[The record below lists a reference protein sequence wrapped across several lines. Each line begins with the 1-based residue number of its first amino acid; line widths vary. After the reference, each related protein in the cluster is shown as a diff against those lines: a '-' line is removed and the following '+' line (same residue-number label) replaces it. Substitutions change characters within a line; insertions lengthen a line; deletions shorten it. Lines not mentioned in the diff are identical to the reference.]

1 MQVQVHNFLSS
12 FFSDMEL
19 EFISGNLHLLSEIT
33 SKKKESGNRLGIRI
47 FQMSDGFYMSL
58 RDEEHMDTGFW
69 VDIMKND
76 IFLIFINGSRGNLA
90 SDDGAK
96 NTHEYLSK
104 KISPKEYMG
113 K

>member
-12 FFSDMEL
+12 FFSNIKLKPVSRD
-19 EFISGNLHLLSEIT
+19 FHLFSEIT

-58 RDEEHMDTGFW
+58 RDEEHMDAGFW